1 MLFQQTLDRL
11 HELRLTG
18 MAQAL
23 DEQRGQPDL
32 HSLAF
37 EDRLALL
44 LERESTARADRRLTR
59 LLQLA
64 KLRLA
69 ATVEDLDFH
78 TARGLDRSVLLRLA
92 SAEWVRQHQVVLL
105 VGATGTGKTYVA
117 CALGH
122 SACRQGLRVRYARVP
137 RLLHELALARADGSY
152 AKLLTALAKTDLL
165 ILDDWGL
172 APLGDLERRDLL
184 EVLED
189 RYGRRATL
197 VTSQLPVEH
206 WHDLIGDPTFGDAI
220 LDRLV
225 HGAHRVT
232 LKGQSMRRQDG
243 AVERDTPAP
252 GTKRPTPATTATKTK
267 PTKKGT

>member
-1 MLFQQTLDRL
+1 MLVQQTIDRL

-23 DEQRGQPDL
+23 DDQRGQPDL
-32 HSLAF
+32 HTLAF
-37 EDRLALL
+37 EDRFALL
-44 LERESTARADRRLTR
+44 LEREVTTRGDRRLAR

-64 KLRLA
+64 KLRLD
-69 ATVEDLDFH
+69 ATVEDLDFQA
-78 TARGLDRSVLLRLA
+78 ARGLDRSVLLRLA
-92 SAEWVRQHQVVLL
+92 GSDWIRQQQVVLL

-122 SACRQGLRVRYARVP
+122 SACRHGLRVRYARLP
-137 RLLHELALARADGSY
+137 RLLQELALARADGSY
-152 AKLLTALAKTDLL
+152 GKLLTALAKTDLL

-206 WHDLIGDPTFGDAI
+206 WHEVIGDPTFGDAI

-225 HGAHRVT
+225 HHAHRLT

-243 AVERDTPAP
+243 GPAE
-252 GTKRPTPATTATKTK
+252 TKAAGKKTATK
-267 PTKKGT
+267 KGK